1 MPARE
6 ATVDSIMDEGKRER
20 EYEREARELD
30 RQITNLEGQLDA
42 ARRRV
47 GELADDIEDPGPELE
62 HGKLALL
69 RAGHDGSTAFWLG
82 APMLLRLRRRFDGR
96 LPQNCFH
103 HMLDQFREHAHD
115 AGIVE
120 ELPESLVWSSSPG
133 KHPVQPHWM
142 IRLVVAEAVI
152 PRTPTPERHDCFT
165 TLTVTDRLDA
175 LAGRLFGAFGGIL
188 GAGGLAAPVAASLAF
203 PMLTPVF
210 VVGWLGGVYGVSR
223 SLFRKIARGRAKHM
237 QKLFTLLIEELE
249 PHIQ

>member
-1 MPARE
+1 
-6 ATVDSIMDEGKRER
+6 MDERERER
-20 EYEREARELD
+20 EYEREARDLD
-30 RQITNLEGQLDA
+30 RQITQLEKQLDA

-47 GELADDIEDPGPELE
+47 GELADDIEDPGPKLE
-62 HGKLALL
+62 HGGLALM

-82 APMLLRLRRRFDGR
+82 APMLLRMRRRFDGR
-96 LPQNCFH
+96 LPRDCFD
-103 HMLDQFREHAHD
+103 HMLDHIREHAND

-120 ELPESLVWSSSPG
+120 EMPESLVWSSSAG
-133 KHPVQPHWM
+133 RHPIQPHWM
-142 IRLVVAEAVI
+142 IRLVVAEAVM
-152 PRTPTPERHDCFT
+152 PRTPTPEQHDCFT

-210 VVGWLGGVYGVSR
+210 VVGWLGGVYGASR
-223 SLFRKIARGRAKHM
+223 MLYRKVAQGRAKHM

-249 PHIQ
+249 PHLQ